1 MALAA
6 TVVITTILAIIINKG
21 ITDIENKPFRGFFL
35 IIIGFSLQLI
45 IFNDK
50 FANSNYSY
58 LTPYIYVLS
67 LFVLLAVVLLN
78 LNYTGMRITLVGF
91 LLNATVIVANHGYM
105 PQDIA
110 KLTLMGET
118 EKVELLTKFGHY
130 YNGTPMSQNTHLN
143 FLGDIIA
150 PTFLRPYA
158 GIYSVGDVI
167 LIVGL
172 CYFVFEFL
180 KKEK

>member
-1 MALAA
+1 MAFA
-6 TVVITTILAIIINKG
+6 TTAVIAIILAIIINRG
-21 ITDIENKPFRGFFL
+21 VRGIENKPFRGFSL
-35 IIIGFSLQLI
+35 IIVGFSLQLI

-50 FANSNYSY
+50 FANSSYSY

-78 LNYTGMRITLVGF
+78 LNYTGMRITLVAF
-91 LLNATVIVANHGYM
+91 LLNAIVIIANYGYM

-110 KLTLMGET
+110 KLELMGET

-130 YNGTPMSQNTHLN
+130 YNGTVMSTSTHLN

-150 PTFLRPYA
+150 PTFLKPYA
-158 GIYSVGDVI
+158 GVYSIGDII
-167 LIVGL
+167 LIIGL
-172 CYFVFEFL
+172 CYFIFEFL
-180 KKEK
+180 KRKK